1 MPPCSEPPTTEEDLI
16 LNRLQT
22 AGLRYVYALD
32 KGLSTN
38 DTLHQ
43 DDVELRGLL
52 ESLGLNAADTARVL
66 AADGTV
72 AALPGGEIGP
82 LTATNYNNIVRGLKL
97 TTAAGDPIVWP
108 SEHDRLDEKW
118 SDAVASV
125 GLIASRPSRPIPSAE
140 DVKIVLRRFLEE
152 SGQDT
157 SPSAY
162 VAWRK
167 GNNTAPS
174 LAMITRVFKTWG
186 DAIGATGARA
196 ENTSQVRQQASNTQD
211 KLEISLEAHRVEA
224 ERLRDRMKL
233 AAPPQDELARHTEL
247 AYLIAAETHALESS
261 KVNTY
266 LLDERERKQRLFTI
280 GLPIAAVIVAVVQPV
295 LGFILGKLH

>member
-82 LTATNYNNIVRGLKL
+82 LTATRYNNIVRGLKL
-97 TTAAGDPIVWP
+97 TTAAGDRIVWP
-108 SEHDRLDEKW
+108 SQHDRLDEPW

-125 GLIASRPSRPIPSAE
+125 GLIAPVLSRPTPSAE
-140 DVKIVLRRFLEE
+140 DVETVLRRFLEE

-186 DAIGATGARA
+186 DAIGAAGARA

>member
-1 MPPCSEPPTTEEDLI
+1 

-72 AALPGGEIGP
+72 AALPGGEISP

-108 SEHDRLDEKW
+108 SEHDRLDEVW

-125 GLIASRPSRPIPSAE
+125 GLIAPRRSRQIPLEE
-140 DVKIVLRRFLEE
+140 DVKIQLRRFLEE

-162 VAWRK
+162 VAWRRGP

-174 LAMITRVFKTWG
+174 LAMITRLFKTWG
-186 DAIGATGARA
+186 DAIGATGERA
-196 ENTSQVRQQASNTQD
+196 ENTSPVRQQASNTQD

-224 ERLRDRMKL
+224 EGLRDRMKL

-266 LLDERERKQRLFTI
+266 LLDERERKQRLLTI